1 MRLRSEHL
9 VHHSLALLIAHE
21 ASGVTDE
28 GTNDARSESREERL
42 DASLL
47 VNRLGALHEALDLT
61 LRLDKRLHLQRRLDD
76 IQRVDASPVGDSS
89 HTSSH
94 ELREGSLVLHV
105 GQRLVLLQKS
115 ATVQLVETEVQRH
128 SNRITDQSGAETLIA
143 AQNAV
148 GLDDLL
154 DSSRHSRELSLVLR
168 IVLST
173 DDLDLELGLEQIHG
187 GLNERHG
194 HTSNGSGNEGVTDR
208 QNLSMTNS
216 LLHLTVHNELD
227 GVEEHVTYA
236 MTLLFPLL
244 PQRGEMKPL

>member
-1 MRLRSEHL
+1 MRSEHL
-9 VHHSLALLIAHE
+9 IHHSLALLVANE
-21 ASGVTDE
+21 ASGVTNE

-47 VNRLGALHEALDLT
+47 VNGLGALHEALDLT
-61 LRLDKRLHLQRRLDD
+61 LRLGKRLHLQRRLDD
-76 IQRVDASPVGDSS
+76 VERVDASPVGDSS

-94 ELREGSLVLHV
+94 ELGEGSLVLHV
-105 GQRLVLLQKS
+105 GQRLVLLQEG

-128 SNRITDQSGAETLIA
+128 SNRITNQSGAETLVA

-154 DSSRHSRELSLVLR
+154 DGSRHSRELSLVLR
-168 IVLST
+168 IVLRT
-173 DDLDLELGLEQIHG
+173 DDLDLQLRLEQIHRR
-187 GLNERHG
+187 LHKRHR
-194 HTSNGSGNEGVTDR
+194 HTGNGSGNEGVADG
-208 QNLSMTNS
+208 QNLSMTDG
-216 LLHLTVHNELD
+216 LLHLTVHDELD

-236 MTLLFPLL
+236 MTLSSTLL